1 MLEDNGSVNAI
12 VPLTVI
18 NTRTPDLPVTGDD
31 GVWMYGVFG
40 LLLLA
45 VAGATLVLA
54 LKTRKPHKKKV

>member
-1 MLEDNGSVNAI
+1 MLEDNSSVNAI

-31 GVWMYGVFG
+31 GVWKYGAFG

-45 VAGATLVLA
+45 AAGATLILA
-54 LKTRKPHKKKV
+54 VKTKKDSKNKQ